1 MTRGGAPRPGHPS
14 NLTPVLIPDLSSP
27 GMLARDRL
35 RQAQR
40 QIGAGGPN
48 RGGTRKFQL
57 ARAPVQVAQDRIDAG
72 GVSAIGASDGCSE
85 LGLSDPRKWL
95 KREGGSNASM
105 SFLFF
110 WMSRQPQL

>member
-1 MTRGGAPRPGHPS
+1 
-14 NLTPVLIPDLSSP
+14 
-27 GMLARDRL
+27 MLARDML

-40 QIGAGGPN
+40 HIGAGGPS

-57 ARAPVQVAQDRIDAG
+57 AGAPMQVAQIRIDAG

-85 LGLSDPRKWL
+85 LGFNDPRKWL
-95 KREGGSNASM
+95 QREGGSSASM

-110 WMSRQPQL
+110 CWISRQSQL